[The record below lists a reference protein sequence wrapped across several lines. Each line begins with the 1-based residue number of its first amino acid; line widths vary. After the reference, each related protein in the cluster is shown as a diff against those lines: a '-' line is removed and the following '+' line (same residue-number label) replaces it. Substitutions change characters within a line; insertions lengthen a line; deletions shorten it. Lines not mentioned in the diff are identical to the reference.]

1 MVFGLCNFSLNI
13 IKNSKQPHLRYRV
26 DGVVWLDLFSF
37 LVIQGIL
44 NNMNQKRIFV
54 IKTNGKQEEFDINK
68 VAYSLKK
75 VGATEESIQSV
86 VEHLQDKIHDGMTTH
101 DIYKHAFSLL
111 HSREKA
117 PALRYSLRRSI
128 MDLGPSGFPFEKF
141 LGEIFRRKGFS
152 VMTDQVVKGRCVEH
166 EVDVVAYNDEKL
178 IMAEVKFHNELGVK
192 SDLKVALYVKARMDD
207 LKHSSFNYG
216 GKDRKLDE
224 GWLITNTKFSIPAI
238 QYAECEGLKMIGW
251 NYPAGAGLESM
262 IEKSDL
268 HPVTVLTTLSQS
280 HKKQLMD
287 KGVVLCGHVR
297 QDKSLLK
304 PLGLNDS
311 EIQSVVDET
320 QLLCPVE

>member
-1 MVFGLCNFSLNI
+1 ME
-13 IKNSKQPHLRYRV
+13 
-26 DGVVWLDLFSF
+26 
-37 LVIQGIL
+37 
-44 NNMNQKRIFV
+44 QKKIF
-54 IKTNGKQEEFDINK
+54 ITKTNGKQEEFDVHK

-75 VGATEESIQSV
+75 VGASDRSV
-86 VEHLQDKIHDGMTTH
+86 DKVIEHLQSAVHDGMSTH
-101 DIYKHAFSLL
+101 DIYKEAFSML
-111 HSREKA
+111 HAEEKV

-141 LGEIFRRKGFS
+141 LGEIFKKEGFS
-152 VMTDQVVKGRCVEH
+152 ILTDQIVKGRCVEH
-166 EVDVVAYNDEKL
+166 EVDVVAYDKEKL

-216 GKDRKLDE
+216 GKERKLDE
-224 GWLITNTKFSIPAI
+224 GWLITNTKFSAPAI

-251 NYPAGAGLESM
+251 NYPVGAGLETI
-262 IEKSDL
+262 IEKSAL
-268 HPVTVLTTLSQS
+268 HPVTVLTTLSQG

-287 KGVVLCGHVR
+287 SGTVLCGSVR
-297 QDKSLLK
+297 HDKSLLK
-304 PLGLNDS
+304 PLGLSDA